1 MDENERVAN
10 LLAEHYQAGRKEL
23 AEDIIK
29 TIKKRKN
36 KQDIGTLTRIFSYCK
51 KQIKD
56 GKCETDETEDK
67 NGS

>member
-29 TIKKRKN
+29 TIEERKN

-56 GKCETDETEDK
+56 GKCETDEVKDG
-67 NGS
+67 N